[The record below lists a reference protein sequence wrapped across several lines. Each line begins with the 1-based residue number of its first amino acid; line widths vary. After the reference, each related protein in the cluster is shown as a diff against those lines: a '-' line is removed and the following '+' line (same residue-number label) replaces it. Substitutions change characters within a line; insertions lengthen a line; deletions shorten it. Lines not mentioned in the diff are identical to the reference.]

1 VSVLGLLVLVK
12 TFLSRTLAVEIEGC
26 WPWQPQKDEWHQPPT
41 FKGGIRSALSCRSA
55 LAVAACQ
62 GACGQVIRLR
72 LFAAKPHGGPS
83 CWPGLSSGR
92 DARLTN
98 GGAPGVPDGDP
109 GHHRHRCPV
118 SA

>member
-1 VSVLGLLVLVK
+1 MSVLGLLVLVK

-62 GACGQVIRLR
+62 GACGQVIQTSSKTMADWMWGGNEKR
-72 LFAAKPHGGPS
+72 AARARIHYKVGGVD
-83 CWPGLSSGR
+83 GTRTR
-92 DARLTN
+92 DPRR
-98 GGAPGVPDGDP
+98 D
-109 GHHRHRCPV
+109 RPV
-118 SA
+118 F